1 MSYKV
6 NVVIETVPV
15 ITESTS
21 RSNSQ
26 VIFDVRPLGVK
37 QVRDEKYIQMEY
49 INKTLPS

>member
-6 NVVIETVPV
+6 TVVIETVPV

-26 VIFDVRPLGVK
+26 ATSLMLGPWESSK
-37 QVRDEKYIQMEY
+37 SEMKGTFKWNI
-49 INKTLPS
+49 